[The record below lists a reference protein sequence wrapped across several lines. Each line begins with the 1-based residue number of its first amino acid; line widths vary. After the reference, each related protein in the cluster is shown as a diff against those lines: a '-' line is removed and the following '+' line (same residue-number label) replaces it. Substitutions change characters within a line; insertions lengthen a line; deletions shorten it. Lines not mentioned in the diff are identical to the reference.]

1 MFQVQKPRIGF
12 ARDVARKCHKNLSLS
27 IPVPI
32 EDVLT
37 HYGFTVMALEELDNS
52 VSALVDIKEKYIGVN
67 ANHSKTR
74 QRFTLSHELG
84 HYLLGHAAGAFQ
96 DVASNSIKSTNPVE
110 QEADEF
116 AAELLVPSQVL
127 KKMPL
132 SSIENLASHFFVS
145 TEVLTIQ
152 LTKHRII

>member
-1 MFQVQKPRIGF
+1 MYQDNKPRIGF
-12 ARDVARKCHKNLSLS
+12 ARDRARKCHKDLSLT
-27 IPVPI
+27 IPVSI
-32 EDVLT
+32 EDVLK
-37 HYGFTVMALEELDNS
+37 HYEFTVMYLADLNEF
-52 VSALVDIKEKYIGVN
+52 VSALVDLPEKYIAIN

-74 QRFTLSHELG
+74 QRFTLAHELG

-96 DVASNSIKSTNPVE
+96 DVASNSIKSNNPVE

-132 SSIENLASHFFVS
+132 SSIDILASHFFVS
-145 TEVLTIQ
+145 KEVLTIQ